1 MPGFARINEFIN
13 YDIFVEEKERIREN
27 AKPKTFGF
35 GGSQLKCQTCAH
47 LCQTCIDISKQEREN
62 KAVSGHHASH
72 TLCWCCEKSVKG
84 GCEWADV
91 KRPVP
96 GWVAERDEEANSFKV
111 IDCPKFKR
119 GR

>member
-13 YDIFVEEKERIREN
+13 YDTFVEEKEREKANVRPISF
-27 AKPKTFGF
+27 AF
-35 GGSQLKCQTCAH
+35 GGSQLKCQTCPH
-47 LCQTCIDISKQEREN
+47 QCQTCIDISKQEKAN
-62 KAVSGHHASH
+62 KAISGHHVNH

-84 GCEWADV
+84 GCEWSDR
-91 KRPVP
+91 KREVP
-96 GWVAERDEEANSFKV
+96 GWVAERDEQMNSYKV